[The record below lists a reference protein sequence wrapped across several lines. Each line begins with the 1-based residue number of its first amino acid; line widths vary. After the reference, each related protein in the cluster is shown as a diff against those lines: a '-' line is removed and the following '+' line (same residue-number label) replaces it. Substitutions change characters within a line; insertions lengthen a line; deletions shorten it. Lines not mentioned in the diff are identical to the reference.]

1 MRSSLLL
8 SRGVVGRGISERGMS
23 ACGQHL
29 TDVDS
34 LRMSTAKS
42 GRSMDASSFFKGGL
56 GHGSWVI
63 CETVERSLAQR
74 GYDMRPIVVA

>member
-8 SRGVVGRGISERGMS
+8 SRGVVGRGISERRMS

-42 GRSMDASSFFKGGL
+42 AVRWTLPHFLRGAWPWGL
-56 GHGSWVI
+56 GVI
-63 CETVERSLAQR
+63 CETVERSLAQC
-74 GYDMRPIVVA
+74 GYDMRPTVVA

>member
-8 SRGVVGRGISERGMS
+8 SRGVVGRGISERPMS

-34 LRMSTAKS
+34 LRMSALRHY
-42 GRSMDASSFFKGGL
+42 RSFAS
-56 GHGSWVI
+56 I
-63 CETVERSLAQR
+63 CVADFSSHQR
-74 GYDMRPIVVA
+74 RLSATRNPALLVRHEALC